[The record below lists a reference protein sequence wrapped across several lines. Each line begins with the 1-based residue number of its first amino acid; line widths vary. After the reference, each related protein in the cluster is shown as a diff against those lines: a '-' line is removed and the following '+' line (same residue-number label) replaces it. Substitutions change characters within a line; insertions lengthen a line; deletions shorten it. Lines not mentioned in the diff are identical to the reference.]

1 MGDSM
6 VLLNPQSDNSNNLLS
21 QLKEYEDQQLPIK
34 NEQTEEY

>member
-6 VLLNPQSDNSNNLLS
+6 VLLNLQTDNSNNLMS

-34 NEQTEEY
+34 QEQSENY